1 MQLNLI
7 QYNTSKYPVIPCNN
21 IEYNIIPC
29 NTMKYY
35 ATPRKTRYTILQR
48 IILHSQ
54 QTLIDIFRWQ
64 LGLNLAPWG
73 PLRTYGAPK
82 RVFWG
87 PNRPCLPVFDRFLEL
102 GGSKLA
108 ITVLDEQGI
117 PLRCSGHPTSLYLKQ
132 KISITKF
139 GPGNLGTG
147 TKQPFLAPR
156 GPRWGPIPS

>member
-1 MQLNLI
+1 MNKDTKAPTCRQLCRS
-7 QYNTSKYPVIPCNN
+7 QAK
-21 IEYNIIPC
+21 
-29 NTMKYY
+29 
-35 ATPRKTRYTILQR
+35 TPSYHGGLYSNRIWPAVGTYDTWDCFLTPISRYTIFQR

-54 QTLIDIFRWQ
+54 HTLNDIFRWQ

-117 PLRCSGHPTSLYLKQ
+117 PLRCSGHPKSLYLKQ
-132 KISITKF
+132 KMSITKF
-139 GPGNLGTG
+139 GRGNLGTG
-147 TKQPFLAPR
+147 AK
-156 GPRWGPIPS
+156 